1 MESPIDDEKVV
12 LSVEIQDALNALNG
26 LFGKD
31 LFLAKFDT
39 CCAAFEALKGLS
51 AAEQKRKALGKHFRD
66 WIARCTVALQKW
78 VPKYAALAH
87 PAGIPNENKWKWVE
101 DRITRKLRS
110 MCIGGDRKARWGGP
124 IETWEPIQWWI
135 RNACHKAAV
144 FGILRSEPWK
154 VPKWLAPTRSSD
166 PIGYY
171 HTILQAELGRE
182 LSWAIDL
189 AKIEA
194 VTESESAPVRPEE
207 SRSLAQGRVSVVG
220 PSALLKPGEGKA
232 SFWSR
237 LSEDLNNPAPAIRLL
252 QTLGFSAEGREWP
265 SSFFGPVLPD
275 VLTDLK
281 RAHQILTTMG
291 FRIVDDPVNPLG
303 DGRGWVLRCELT
315 DKLPDNIEP
324 ADLADQYL
332 ASEGIKVAARPV
344 WDNGTLL
351 VTLCGSGRISVRNPS
366 RPKTSDIPQRAHRR
380 AAFVDPLLRKEGW
393 STGDWAQNSNVDFH
407 TANDYLKGRTKPTRS
422 TRKRLAESLSL
433 AADDLPE

>member
-1 MESPIDDEKVV
+1 
-12 LSVEIQDALNALNG
+12 
-26 LFGKD
+26 
-31 LFLAKFDT
+31 
-39 CCAAFEALKGLS
+39 
-51 AAEQKRKALGKHFRD
+51 
-66 WIARCTVALQKW
+66 
-78 VPKYAALAH
+78 
-87 PAGIPNENKWKWVE
+87 
-101 DRITRKLRS
+101 
-110 MCIGGDRKARWGGP
+110 
-124 IETWEPIQWWI
+124 
-135 RNACHKAAV
+135 
-144 FGILRSEPWK
+144 
-154 VPKWLAPTRSSD
+154 
-166 PIGYY
+166 
-171 HTILQAELGRE
+171 
-182 LSWAIDL
+182 
-189 AKIEA
+189 
-194 VTESESAPVRPEE
+194 
-207 SRSLAQGRVSVVG
+207 
-220 PSALLKPGEGKA
+220 
-232 SFWSR
+232 
-237 LSEDLNNPAPAIRLL
+237 IRLL

-303 DGRGWVLRCELT
+303 DGRGWVLICELT

-332 ASEGIKVAARPV
+332 ASKGIKVAARPV

-351 VTLCGSGRISVRNPS
+351 VSLWGSGRISVRNPS
-366 RPKTSDIPQRAHRR
+366 RPKASDIPQRAHRR